1 MRINLQ
7 IKFSDGTTKDLTANA
22 ADLVAFEDKYNISA
36 AKLGDDPKIGYLL
49 FLAWHADKRT
59 GGTEKEYSDWLSDV
73 EQVGDSNKD
82 PK

>member
-7 IKFSDGTTKDLTANA
+7 ITFSDGNVKDLTANA
-22 ADLVAFEDKYNISA
+22 ADLVAFEEKYDISA
-36 AKLGDDPKIGYLL
+36 AQLGDNPKIGYLL
-49 FLAWHADKRT
+49 YLAWHADKRT

-73 EQVGDSNKD
+73 EQVGDSKKD